1 MSSDDE
7 TPGWAAPE
15 EPGTFIP
22 PSWQAPVTQEPEAR
36 PALDLTLH
44 PAGPVGGGRGS
55 STLPAGNTAGPLGSI
70 VAGVVG
76 QTPKQKRGC
85 LRKIMIA
92 IAVFIVL
99 FTALGIWVFK
109 STAGAEKEA
118 HAFVNEVVAGEA
130 DAAYARTAGS
140 FREKFSKLDF
150 TTGVESNHAEFG
162 DAKISNVGRFISS
175 KTGCP
180 SRAVMTYRLLSGS
193 SRNTSKRPTTSY
205 ARIVL
210 QKVGGAWKVI
220 DPSFTA
226 SEPSTDLADGEG
238 C

>member
-1 MSSDDE
+1 MGTDDE

-22 PSWQAPVTQEPEAR
+22 PSWQASATHEPEAR
-36 PALDLTLH
+36 PGT
-44 PAGPVGGGRGS
+44 GS
-55 STLPAGNTAGPLGSI
+55 LGSI
-70 VAGVVG
+70 VAGVARVVG
-76 QTPKQKRGC
+76 QTPKTKRGC
-85 LRKIMIA
+85 LRKILIA

-150 TTGVESNHAEFG
+150 ATGVESNHAEFG

-175 KTGCP
+175 TTVCP
-180 SRAVMTYRLLSGS
+180 ARAVMTYRLVSGS
-193 SRNTSKRPTTSY
+193 TNSSKSPSTSY

-210 QKVGGAWKVI
+210 RKVAGAWKVV